1 MKLGFLVENA
11 QENIHYPGREENARP
26 QAYEG

>member
-1 MKLGFLVENA
+1 MKLGFSGRKCPGEHTL
-11 QENIHYPGREENARP
+11 PGREENARP